1 MGNVLLKTNMETV
14 EEGERG
20 AVHLPSEGSQRAI
33 PIDHDGEI
41 TVESKAGG
49 EGVGVPGS
57 HRGSH

>member
-1 MGNVLLKTNMETV
+1 METV

-57 HRGSH
+57 HWGSH